1 MLMKAR
7 GKVDWTKCFRL
18 VEDLKQFDCLP
29 SHLDPEEDNSSQP
42 NSEQTD
48 LSDCEEAVRA
58 RRDIVVPAMAAV
70 PRLCPPKP
78 HAAIPPNY
86 IRVAPHQQLPL
97 ADYELTHCDLSFIEM
112 HFANYFHNNVYV
124 LNEGFLR
131 GAIEWLEHVAD
142 RSGGRVR
149 MEEKGLLVDYV
160 DEEYNQML
168 CMPNL
173 DQLLDA
179 VFHYWLERR
188 RLFRAPLLR
197 EFWKKN
203 QEMGMLAVFKPR
215 EKETRILRRS
225 SRLTE
230 SRALVDMECELLMG
244 LQLTESIALRE
255 GKKLTLSF
263 LSLTSLH
270 YETEDMAGMDMDG
283 PALKDIWRDKLGSAK
298 RETARRRIAKTAELI
313 RSNLKSLQKNEEVK
327 QSNDEA
333 ANRQNS
339 ILHFLATVI
348 A

>member
-1 MLMKAR
+1 
-7 GKVDWTKCFRL
+7 V
-18 VEDLKQFDCLP
+18 
-29 SHLDPEEDNSSQP
+29 
-42 NSEQTD
+42 
-48 LSDCEEAVRA
+48 
-58 RRDIVVPAMAAV
+58 RRDIVVPAMMAV
-70 PRLCPPKP
+70 ARICPPKQ
-78 HAAIPPNY
+78 HAGIPPNY
-86 IRVAPHQQLPL
+86 IRLAPHLQLPSP
-97 ADYELTHCDLSFIEM
+97 DYELSHTDHCFIKH
-112 HFANYFHNNVYV
+112 HFQNYEHNSVFV
-124 LNEGFLR
+124 LNEAFLR
-131 GAIEWLEHVAD
+131 GAVEWLEHVAD
-142 RSGGRVR
+142 RSSGKIKI
-149 MEEKGLLVDYV
+149 EDKGLLVDYV

-173 DQLLDA
+173 DELLDA

-188 RLFRAPLLR
+188 RIFRAPLLR

-203 QEMGMLAVFKPR
+203 VQEIGMLAVFKPR

-230 SRALVDMECELLMG
+230 SRALVEMECELLMG

-263 LSLTSLH
+263 LNFTSLH
-270 YETEDMAGMDMDG
+270 YETEDMAEIDINDKS
-283 PALKDIWRDKLGSAK
+283 LKDIWRDKLGPVRRESARK
-298 RETARRRIAKTAELI
+298 RITKTAEVI

-327 QSNDEA
+327 QNNDEA